1 MEQQVYRS
9 PNAHRKPPK
18 RRRPRWGRIGG
29 VLLALALVAVAA
41 LFLPQMLRGKAP
53 VDDPATPDSPVGQDT
68 AQTDTPS
75 PDDTATVQST
85 AAQGDLITLMTGE
98 NTYLRRF
105 SDDGFYYLTS
115 ENAFANG
122 LPGQN
127 IKYIDFATQSELF
140 LCSTPSCAHNTE
152 ECPSYFAGYAGNCY
166 LFVVYDHLCLIKLND
181 GLGPDRIE
189 IRDLDGSNARTVL
202 TMGDGESIRFTD
214 FAADREHIYY
224 THYVSVNEGG
234 SLITKQYLEGVDIQ
248 TKEVTRVCKLPE
260 KDFFI
265 GTCGSYF
272 LLRQIVDDNLV
283 MHAVD
288 KQGNEITGLGLPA
301 GFDPLKQFSYVSDE
315 GAIYQIEYGDP
326 TVITA
331 YDVLAGTQRTV
342 TDSFPATRADTSWFS
357 APVDG
362 VMLCLATQDG
372 ATQSDF
378 YLLHLDDGS
387 YQPFSLLR
395 NSGGKQTNV
404 SFVAAYNDLLLV
416 QTSDKATS
424 PAMGQGNDAGFLEPP
439 YPIYALITKDDY
451 FNSRPNY
458 IEITQV
464 G

>member
-1 MEQQVYRS
+1 MRRSKSYRS
-9 PNAHRKPPK
+9 RQ
-18 RRRPRWGRIGG
+18 GRI
-29 VLLALALVAVAA
+29 VRIVIALAIVIAAVIISLR
-41 LFLPQMLRGKAP
+41 LFHHERPLQSDVDSNSYDPSATQTITPPSNDLPTAP
-53 VDDPATPDSPVGQDT
+53 DIDP
-68 AQTDTPS
+68 
-75 PDDTATVQST
+75 
-85 AAQGDLITLMTGE
+85 QGDLITLLTDE
-98 NTYLRRF
+98 NTYLRRA
-105 SDDGFYYLTS
+105 SGEGFYYLTS

-166 LFVVYDHLCLIKLND
+166 IFVVYDHLCLIKLND

-202 TMGDGESIRFTD
+202 TMGDGESIRFSG

-234 SLITKQYLEGVDIQ
+234 SLVTKQYLEGVNIQ
-248 TKEVTRVCKLPE
+248 TKEVTRVCELPE

-265 GTCGSYF
+265 GTCGPYF
-272 LLRQIVDDNLV
+272 LLRQIVDDKLV

-301 GFDPLKQFSYVSDE
+301 EFSPMEQFSYISDD
-315 GAIYQIEYGDP
+315 GFIYQFQYGNP
-326 TVITA
+326 TVITEYNILTGA
-331 YDVLAGTQRTV
+331 QRTI
-342 TDSFPATRADTSWFS
+342 TDSFPATKAGYTWFG

-362 VMLCLATQDG
+362 VMPCAITQDG
-372 ATQSDF
+372 ATQNDF
-378 YLLHLDDGS
+378 YSLHLDNGS

-395 NSGGKQTNV
+395 NSGGRQTNV
-404 SFVAAYNDLLLV
+404 AFVAAYNDLLLV
-416 QTSDKATS
+416 QTGDKETS
-424 PAMGQGNDAGFLEPP
+424 PAMGQGNDAGFWEPP
-439 YPIYALITKDDY
+439 YPVYAFITKDDY